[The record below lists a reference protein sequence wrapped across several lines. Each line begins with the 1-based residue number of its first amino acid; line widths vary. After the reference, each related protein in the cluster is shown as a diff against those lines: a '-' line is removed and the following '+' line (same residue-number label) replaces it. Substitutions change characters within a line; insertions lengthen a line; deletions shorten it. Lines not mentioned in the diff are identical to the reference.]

1 MSVRASTI
9 PNFLQKLGPYQEIDD
24 PALETLNYDFRL
36 RSELIG
42 LIPSLFCGAL
52 LHNCITLL
60 IITCEVYSRHSSVDI
75 HSESAE
81 FSVPGEFSRYK
92 NRMSCTTYE
101 RSDGGAMKL
110 KLIIGTKTINLLITC
125 SAEISTEPKI
135 NIGPGV
141 EFGHGSITDSNCK
154 IYLMKSKVEEFFKM
168 FKTFKLNP
176 LHMNIS
182 SLRQV
187 TSSFSKCSS
196 YFLWRSTLQ
205 EFDSS
210 TLSPATVF
218 TLCDLPNKDGYG
230 VGSTSNSKLSSHILQ
245 IFAKAVLVNQG
256 IIQLSDFHNLLLEY
270 ENIMKQKCNVKEWS
284 SIIKVMDEINASLNS
299 GEKVQCFLNPKI

>member
-1 MSVRASTI
+1 MNILPKNYTLKPDLGAPAAGVATVNGCDYTGLLVLARI
-9 PNFLQKLGPYQEIDD
+9 PLGSYQEIDD
-24 PALETLNYDFRL
+24 TVLETLIINYDFRL

-52 LHNCITLL
+52 LHDCITLL

-81 FSVPGEFSRYK
+81 FSVPGESSRYK

-101 RSDGGAMKL
+101 RSDGGAIKL

-154 IYLMKSKVEEFFKM
+154 IYLMNLKVEEFLKM
-168 FKTFKLNP
+168 FET
-176 LHMNIS
+176 LH
-182 SLRQV
+182 
-187 TSSFSKCSS
+187 
-196 YFLWRSTLQ
+196 
-205 EFDSS
+205 
-210 TLSPATVF
+210 
-218 TLCDLPNKDGYG
+218 
-230 VGSTSNSKLSSHILQ
+230 
-245 IFAKAVLVNQG
+245 
-256 IIQLSDFHNLLLEY
+256 
-270 ENIMKQKCNVKEWS
+270 
-284 SIIKVMDEINASLNS
+284 IN
-299 GEKVQCFLNPKI
+299 

>member
-1 MSVRASTI
+1 L
-9 PNFLQKLGPYQEIDD
+9 NLKLK
-24 PALETLNYDFRL
+24 
-36 RSELIG
+36 
-42 LIPSLFCGAL
+42 
-52 LHNCITLL
+52 NCSIALL
-60 IITCEVYSRHSSVDI
+60 IITCEVHSRHSSVDM
-75 HSESAE
+75 HSESTE
-81 FSVPGEFSRYK
+81 FSVPGESSGYK

-101 RSDGGAMKL
+101 KSDGGATKL
-110 KLIIGTKTINLLITC
+110 KLIIGTKTVNLLITC

-154 IYLMKSKVEEFFKM
+154 IYLMKSKVEEFLKM
-168 FKTFKLNP
+168 FETFKLNP
-176 LHMNIS
+176 LHINIS

-196 YFLWRSTLQ
+196 YLLWRSTLQ

-210 TLSPATVF
+210 VYSPATVF

-230 VGSTSNSKLSSHILQ
+230 VGSTSGAKLGSHILQ
-245 IFAKAVLVNQG
+245 IFAKAILVNKG
-256 IIQLSDFHNLLLEY
+256 IIQLSDFHNVLLEY
-270 ENIMKQKCNVKEWS
+270 ENIIKQKCDVKEWS

-299 GEKVQCFLNPKI
+299 GELSVTSFCNNNSGSVSEIANKLSSSISTANNMIAKNVKKKLLQLYQ